1 MRYRSKKTA
10 KLYREQRIPLV
21 KMMLDGFVYCKRC
34 EAAQATEVH
43 ELKSRARG
51 GSITD
56 PDNCVPLC
64 HECHRWITE
73 HPKQAL
79 EDGWLKNSW
88 D

>member
-1 MRYRSKKTA
+1 MRYRSKKMQRLYA
-10 KLYREQRIPLV
+10 KERIPLV
-21 KMMLDGFVYCKRC
+21 KAMLEDGTWCARC
-34 EAAQATEVH
+34 QAKQATEVH

-64 HECHRWITE
+64 HECHRWVTE
-73 HPKQAL
+73 NPKQAR
-79 EDGWLKNSW
+79 EDGWLLNSW